1 MVHRTPN
8 DMPSDLGY
16 VNPVNL
22 RVKHL
27 FLDNNSICPMEQPQH
42 RTDRQWYSG
51 VGGGSGGDGSGGGGD
66 VGGGGGGG
74 ISHFV
79 KCCDALLM

>member
-1 MVHRTPN
+1 
-8 DMPSDLGY
+8 
-16 VNPVNL
+16 
-22 RVKHL
+22 
-27 FLDNNSICPMEQPQH
+27 MEQPQH

-51 VGGGSGGDGSGGGGD
+51 VGGGSGGDGRGGGGD